1 VHRGTAAVI
10 NGTERTFL
18 DKYSDYFWFALLV
31 LSGIG
36 SAAAWLRRYLNRD
49 DRDDNTSY
57 RNRILSVVSEVRGA
71 ESEKD
76 LQALQRE
83 VDGIISETLK
93 CYDEGA
99 IESEDMVAFGLVLEL
114 FDH

>member
-1 VHRGTAAVI
+1 MHRGTAAVI

-71 ESEKD
+71 ESGKGPAGV
-76 LQALQRE
+76 ALSRPNL
-83 VDGIISETLK
+83 IASAARWT
-93 CYDEGA
+93 
-99 IESEDMVAFGLVLEL
+99 ESNRHSRSKKPRG
-114 FDH
+114 